1 MSVYGV
7 KSFRAQKIKEQRT
20 LNFNYI
26 FFKHLKVKK
35 RFLRQKLAWTY
46 QIKCNFLVIGL
57 AVLYRWEKKNS
68 VKKII
73 NAQRFALKIFCNTII
88 RNCKFKFSIHFSI
101 SLFKAKNLLDGFDK
115 LTLIIITFP

>member
-20 LNFNYI
+20 PNFNYI

-46 QIKCNFLVIGL
+46 QIKCNSLVIGV
-57 AVLYRWEKKNS
+57 AVLYRWE
-68 VKKII
+68 
-73 NAQRFALKIFCNTII
+73 
-88 RNCKFKFSIHFSI
+88 
-101 SLFKAKNLLDGFDK
+101 
-115 LTLIIITFP
+115 

>member
-20 LNFNYI
+20 LNFNFI

-46 QIKCNFLVIGL
+46 QIKCNFWLLVLQCYIDGNRKIL
-57 AVLYRWEKKNS
+57 SKNH
-68 VKKII
+68 
-73 NAQRFALKIFCNTII
+73 QRTTI
-88 RNCKFKFSIHFSI
+88 C
-101 SLFKAKNLLDGFDK
+101 
-115 LTLIIITFP
+115 P